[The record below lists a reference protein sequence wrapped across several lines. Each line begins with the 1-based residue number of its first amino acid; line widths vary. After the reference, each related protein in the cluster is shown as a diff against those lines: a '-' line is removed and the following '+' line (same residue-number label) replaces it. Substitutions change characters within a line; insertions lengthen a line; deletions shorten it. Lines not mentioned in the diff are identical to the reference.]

1 VSATSGDG
9 GAEAST
15 PGAVARSGDPDES
28 APVSGPVGD
37 VEDEIPTS
45 GPLPN
50 TGGMSPLYWL
60 VPLAGLL
67 MLAGLPV
74 YRWAKGRG

>member
-1 VSATSGDG
+1 M
-9 GAEAST
+9 
-15 PGAVARSGDPDES
+15 
-28 APVSGPVGD
+28 GP

-60 VPLAGLL
+60 FPLAGLL
-67 MLAGLPV
+67 MVFGLPV
-74 YRWAKGRG
+74 YRWAKRS